1 MAAIFVSRV
10 VLGIRFTHVGV
21 LGLLAYP
28 LHNKLFGWITPAQS
42 RVADHQKVSG
52 DNCL

>member
-1 MAAIFVSRV
+1 MAAIFVSP
-10 VLGIRFTHVGV
+10 IASSPHFTQVNVDGQ
-21 LGLLAYP
+21 LAYP